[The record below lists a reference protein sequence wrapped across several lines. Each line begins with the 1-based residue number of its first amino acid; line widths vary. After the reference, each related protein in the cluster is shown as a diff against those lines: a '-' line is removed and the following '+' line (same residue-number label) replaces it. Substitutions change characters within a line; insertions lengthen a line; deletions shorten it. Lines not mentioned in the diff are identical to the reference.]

1 MSIPE
6 STIVSV
12 SLSIEQQATSEQGFG
27 LTCIF
32 GKSAILP
39 LALRYGLYPDLDSVG
54 QVFTTDTPEYQAA
67 ETYFA
72 VNATNT
78 VPSQVMIA
86 RMFDAAV
93 AAELLGSSAITSTID
108 QFAAIA
114 NGAISITVDGTA
126 LNVAAIDLSEVTTM
140 AGVAASVQLALTTAK
155 AGTTCTWNGAQFTI
169 HSPTT
174 GVTSHLTFPIG
185 APAGTDL
192 APLMKLRQ
200 VDGALLSQGQAAET
214 VTQSL
219 QNVKNL
225 FGDWYMFA
233 LCYSPSA
240 QDVQD
245 AAAFALAQSL
255 ICGNS
260 TPDPNVWLQSS
271 TTDIASVLKAAT
283 NRRVITIA
291 DKQAQNPFAI
301 LGLFA
306 QASQIDFNGID
317 TTETMMF
324 KQLPGVSIS
333 NFSLTELTVL
343 RSKNCNYYISVGGNP
358 MFAQG
363 QMADGS
369 WFDQVQGLDWFAAA
383 VQNAAFGTFYR
394 NPKVAQ
400 TDRGVATLVHDI
412 QSPCDQAVTNGLIAP
427 GVWNGA
433 PIGTVLKTGQT
444 LNKGYMIISGSVDDQ
459 PQNVRETRIAP
470 PITIVAKGAGAL
482 QGANI
487 ILRFEQ

>member
-12 SLSIEQQATSEQGFG
+12 TLSIEQQATSEQGFG

-39 LALRYGLYPDLDSVG
+39 LASRYGLYPNLDAVG
-54 QVFTTDTPEYQAA
+54 EVFTTDTPEYQAA
-67 ETYFA
+67 EVYFA
-72 VNATNT
+72 ANESNT
-78 VPSQVMIA
+78 VPAQVMIA
-86 RMFDAAV
+86 RMFDTAV
-93 AAELLGSSAITSTID
+93 AAELLGSAGISTTIE
-108 QFAAIA
+108 QFSAIA
-114 NGAISITVDGTA
+114 NGAISLHIDGTA
-126 LNVAAIDLSEVTTM
+126 LNVASIDLSEVTTM
-140 AGVAASVQLALTTAK
+140 AGVATAVQTALATAK
-155 AGTTCTWNGAQFTI
+155 AGTTCTWNGSQFMI
-169 HSPTT
+169 QSPTT
-174 GVTSHLTFPIG
+174 GTASALTFPTV

-233 LCYSPSA
+233 LCYSPSN

-255 ICGNS
+255 ICGNT

-271 TTDIASVLKAAT
+271 TTDIASVLKAST
-283 NRRVITIA
+283 NRRVMTVA
-291 DKQAQNPFAI
+291 DKQAQNPFAV
-301 LGLFA
+301 LGAFA
-306 QASQIDFNGID
+306 QAAQIDFNGID
-317 TTETMMF
+317 TTETLMF
-324 KQLPGVSIS
+324 KQLPGVSVS
-333 NFSLTELTVL
+333 NFSLTELDVL
-343 RSKNCNYYISVGGNP
+343 KSKNCNYYISVGGNP

-427 GVWNGA
+427 GKWNGA
-433 PIGTVLKTGQT
+433 PIGNVLKTGQT
-444 LNKGYMIISGSVDDQ
+444 LNKGYMIIAGSVDDQ
-459 PQNVRETRIAP
+459 TQSDREARIAP

-487 ILRFEQ
+487 VLRFEQ